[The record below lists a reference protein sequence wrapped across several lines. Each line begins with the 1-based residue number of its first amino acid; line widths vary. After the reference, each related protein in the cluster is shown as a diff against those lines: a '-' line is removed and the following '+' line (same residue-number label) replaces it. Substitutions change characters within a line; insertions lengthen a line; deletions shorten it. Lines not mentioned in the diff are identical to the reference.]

1 MADNSASF
9 VAPIP
14 GQGLTS
20 ELGSRPWQQP
30 PKYNTVDEALAYYIP
45 RLSTE
50 EQRDNFYPVLESG
63 IPVAMVVNTLLTG
76 GVMRGLHSVDVSV
89 LLTPVLVEFISLMA
103 DYDNVDYTT
112 GLEKNVDSDKIN
124 PAMVQAALR
133 KYRDMKPEE
142 LEAEPEMEDSED
154 DDMDDMDDMP
164 AAGLMARR

>member
-1 MADNSASF
+1 
-9 VAPIP
+9 
-14 GQGLTS
+14 
-20 ELGSRPWQQP
+20 
-30 PKYNTVDEALAYYIP
+30 
-45 RLSTE
+45 
-50 EQRDNFYPVLESG
+50 
-63 IPVAMVVNTLLTG
+63 
-76 GVMRGLHSVDVSV
+76 MRGLHSVDVSV